1 MSEGSNAVV
10 WQCVHCHEELPGVPP
25 GSLPNCP
32 FCKGPQQSPE
42 RPLCVNPNCRE
53 QLFTPTAEFCH
64 KCNVPQQTSVKQQQ
78 TAPTGH
84 HSHDNRKLRTSTQAD
99 PSQPPSA
106 IPGTQHSVQEQEN
119 ITRSGDSTEGESDD
133 TDEFFDALSEF
144 SQVQVASSNDEK
156 NFDAT
161 SELQQMQVADSHLTR
176 QHTQLPQSPLP
187 DRTQSSPPPQPSQH
201 LTGAT
206 SYLEHPP
213 SSGIFNLQPPGSET
227 YKEPTQEATS
237 NSAPLQGQEPGNQI
251 QLSTTQP
258 SPKKLDS
265 ITANGEQSSTL
276 AKHTAPPECTTSTA
290 ETPKPPS
297 ESTGIPDHPIASHV
311 GGNSEGLH
319 GQKRTDEQR
328 LPDDKS
334 QTDLPEP
341 HEKHKDHANGNGEL
355 SSILSQDTTTPPENT
370 TSTTETPGLTSA
382 HDHPL
387 ASDFKA
393 SNGSQKQTKELSS
406 ADKWQMKENDDH
418 PSTDPHGLHEQQEK
432 PYDRGKDSDVA
443 NGNGELSSILSK
455 DTTSTTPLKTTT
467 SSKTDT
473 PKPLPDASGVPDR
486 PGIAS
491 EDDSASEANERSQKQ
506 TTKTDT
512 PAKLSRHEQNKEDT
526 RKELIGKAVDSKQER
541 TPPSQRRVPPK
552 QKPTANANANST
564 DPILQPASQQMGG
577 SHTGSVTHTALT
589 RLV

>member
-10 WQCVHCHEELPGVPP
+10 WQCVHCHEVLSGVPP
-25 GSLPNCP
+25 GSLRYCP
-32 FCKGPQQSPE
+32 FCSRPQQPPQ
-42 RPLCVNPNCRE
+42 RTLCVNPDCRE
-53 QLFTPTAEFCH
+53 QLFTPTVEACH
-64 KCNVPQQTSVKQQQ
+64 KCNASQQTPVKQQQ
-78 TAPTGH
+78 TAPPGS
-84 HSHDNRKLRTSTQAD
+84 HSPDNRQLRTSTQTD
-99 PSQPPSA
+99 LSQPPST
-106 IPGTQHSVQEQEN
+106 IPGAHHSVPEQKN
-119 ITRSGDSTEGESDD
+119 ISRNGDSFEGESDD
-133 TDEFFDALSEF
+133 TDDEKFFDAPSEL
-144 SQVQVASSNDEK
+144 SQVQVAGSNNE
-156 NFDAT
+156 NFLDAT
-161 SELQQMQVADSHLTR
+161 SELQQMQAADSHLVG
-176 QHTQLPQSPLP
+176 QHTQLPPSPLP
-187 DRTQSSPPPQPSQH
+187 HPTQSSSPPQPSQH

-213 SSGIFNLQPPGSET
+213 SSGTFNSQPPGSET
-227 YKEPTQEATS
+227 HKEPTQEATS

-251 QLSTTQP
+251 QLSTTQL

-265 ITANGEQSSTL
+265 ITADGKQSSTL
-276 AKHTAPPECTTSTA
+276 AKHTTAPPECTTSTA

-297 ESTGIPDHPIASHV
+297 ESTGITDHPIASHV

-341 HEKHKDHANGNGEL
+341 HEKHKGHANGNGEL
-355 SSILSQDTTTPPENT
+355 LSQDTTTPPENT

-393 SNGSQKQTKELSS
+393 SKGSQKQTKELSS
-406 ADKWQMKENDDH
+406 ADKWQMKDNDDN
-418 PSTDPHGLHEQQEK
+418 PSTDPHGLHEQQ
-432 PYDRGKDSDVA
+432 DSDVA
-443 NGNGELSSILSK
+443 NGNGELSSTLSK
-455 DTTSTTPLKTTT
+455 DTTSTTPLKAATTD
-467 SSKTDT
+467 SN
-473 PKPLPDASGVPDR
+473 KPLPDASGVPDH

-491 EDDSASEANERSQKQ
+491 EDDGASEANERSQQ

-512 PAKLSRHEQNKEDT
+512 PAKLSKHEQNKEDT

-541 TPPSQRRVPPK
+541 TPPSQRHVLPK
-552 QKPTANANANST
+552 QKPTTNANANST
-564 DPILQPASQQMGG
+564 DPISQPASQQMGG
-577 SHTGSVTHTALT
+577 SRTGSVTHTALT